1 MRKVGPH
8 FFLHIYFILISK
20 NGPGAKDV
28 KEAVKKISVE
38 KNLGKHK
45 SKS

>member
-1 MRKVGPH
+1 MSLKGQCNEKSWPT

-38 KNLGKHK
+38 KT
-45 SKS
+45 